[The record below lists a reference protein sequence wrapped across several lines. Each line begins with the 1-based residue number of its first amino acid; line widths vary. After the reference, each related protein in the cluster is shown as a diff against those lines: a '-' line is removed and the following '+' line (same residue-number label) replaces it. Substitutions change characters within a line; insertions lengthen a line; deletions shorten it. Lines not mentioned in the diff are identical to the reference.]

1 MVRHYQKKR
10 PAKYSSEQ
18 LLAAVDAVKIRGM
31 KVTQASKRFGL
42 PFSTLYDHAKGKVSN
57 VGAGSPTVLS
67 VMEEKEIVVT
77 LQVLLDLGSQKS

>member
-10 PAKYSSEQ
+10 PVKYSSEQ

-31 KVTQASKRFGL
+31 KRFGI

-67 VMEEKEIVVT
+67 VIEEKEIVIT
-77 LQVLLDLGSQKS
+77 LQVLKRLDLGSQKS